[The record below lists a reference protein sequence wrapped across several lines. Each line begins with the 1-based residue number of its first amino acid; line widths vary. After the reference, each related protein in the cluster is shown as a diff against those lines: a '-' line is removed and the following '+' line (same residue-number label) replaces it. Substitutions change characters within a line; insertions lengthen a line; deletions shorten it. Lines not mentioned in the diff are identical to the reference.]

1 MSVQIDVYFRVYC
14 NVCSSELS
22 ATYSE
27 RNQELSVEP
36 CECCLQQKIEET
48 EERVKNDRSKN

>member
-1 MSVQIDVYFRVYC
+1 MSVSIDVNFRVFC

-22 ATYSE
+22 AIYSE

-48 EERVKNDRSKN
+48 EERLKDERKN